1 LTFEKRG
8 RARRK
13 GGGGWKEEGLRDEN
27 RREKGEKW

>member
-13 GGGGWKEEGLRDEN
+13 GGWKEEGLRDEN